1 MSGWWSFRCSVILM
15 NKVLLPEFPGNNL
28 LFHAISNG
36 NAVDAA
42 NLLQSRT
49 AITQIRRPKST
60 LATLMEPLPFISR
73 SWFKT
78 YRWWNSSST
87 MEQMWTLK
95 YFMFHTGIQR
105 HRWKDTSPLLS
116 IKKQLWTYRF
126 ASWQWCQ
133 HYFRRQKR
141 ADPSPLWS

>member
-1 MSGWWSFRCSVILM
+1 MSESWSFWCSVILM

-42 NLLQSRT
+42 NLLQSNT

-60 LATLMEPLPFISR
+60 LATLMEPLPSISQ
-73 SWFKT
+73 SWFRT

-95 YFMFHTGIQR
+95 YVMLHTGIQR

-116 IKKQLWTYRF
+116 IEKQLWTYCF
-126 ASWQWCQ
+126 ASRQWCE
-133 HYFRRQKR
+133 HYFGWQER
-141 ADPSPLWS
+141 ADPSPLRS